1 MSQAPLHLPPICD
14 LGAANPAEAFRV
26 LGRHAALW
34 YERGETL
41 PNSLVVSFDNLA
53 SLDHPYPRAPWLYRH
68 LGLLG
73 CSFLGVQSYAKDWF
87 RTDDP
92 AAMIAALAKAG
103 FFMGFDRVVFAGAS
117 MGGFGALNF
126 APLVAGAEVL
136 AFSPQSTMQRAI
148 APFEARFPWAVRN
161 SDWTRPEFLDAA
173 AAIPHIPKVTL
184 LYDPHI
190 REDLLHAKRL
200 SGPNV
205 THVKLAYCT
214 HEAIRVVVHCEGIGI
229 LLEDILRHGAPS
241 PRFWQAYRARRHI
254 RKWARAFA
262 LALGARGHAPRQGLA
277 ALSVLEQREK
287 YLFAFQARQK
297 LLPYLE
303 AEARR

>member
-1 MSQAPLHLPPICD
+1 MSQAPLHLPAPCKIVD
-14 LGAANPAEAFRV
+14 ADPSRDFRV
-26 LGRHAALW
+26 LGQTAALW
-34 YERGETL
+34 YERGQKT
-41 PNSLVVSFDNLA
+41 PRQLVVSFDNLA

-68 LGLLG
+68 LGIIG
-73 CSFLGVQSYAKDWF
+73 CSFLGVQSHAKDWF

-92 AAMIAALAKAG
+92 AQMIATLAAQG
-103 FFMGFDRVVFAGAS
+103 FFTAFERVVFAGAS

-126 APLVAGAEVL
+126 APLVAGAEVV

-148 APFEARFPWAVRN
+148 APFEQRFPWAVRN

-190 REDLLHAKRL
+190 RADFLHAKRL

-205 THVKLAYCT
+205 THVKLAHCT
-214 HEAIRVVVHCEGIGI
+214 HEAIRVVVHCDAIGI
-229 LLEDILRHGAPS
+229 LLEDILTSAAIG
-241 PRFWQAYRARRHI
+241 PRFWQAYRARRGI

-262 LALGARGHAPRQGLA
+262 QAVGVRTHAPRQGLA
-277 ALSVLEQREK
+277 ALAVLEAREK

-297 LLPYLE
+297 LLLHLPPD
-303 AEARR
+303 